1 MRAYCSCATCT
12 LTPFYGQEDCYEFPS
27 TFTQISY
34 GIPAGH
40 NRVWSSIWPHAGLL
54 TALTLQTHMQPR
66 FYVFKDMQDCL
77 HCSANR
83 SKRSTAVENFSV
95 ALVSGS
101 WSKHSIII
109 EPFLLRWSQ
118 GAGSRA
124 ASQLSLFCCTGPRE
138 LDQGIKSLDPQK
150 DPTATNEDAPVR
162 IQVQRQLA
170 QVCRGLDSDPGLQFA
185 LSLCREGFTVTNN
198 EHAAQSF
205 CWLLW
210 PVAVLRDHADRAGC
224 WNSSSAPG

>member
-1 MRAYCSCATCT
+1 MNFRQHSHKYPMASPPDTTECGR
-12 LTPFYGQEDCYEFPS
+12 PFG
-27 TFTQISY
+27 
-34 GIPAGH
+34 
-40 NRVWSSIWPHAGLL
+40 
-54 TALTLQTHMQPR
+54 HMQGCSLR
-66 FYVFKDMQDCL
+66 LHFKHTCNRDFMSSRTCKTACTAQQTGP
-77 HCSANR
+77 SA
-83 SKRSTAVENFSV
+83 
-95 ALVSGS
+95 ALQL
-101 WSKHSIII
+101 KT
-109 EPFLLRWSQ
+109 FLLRWSQ
-118 GAGSRA
+118 GAGAST